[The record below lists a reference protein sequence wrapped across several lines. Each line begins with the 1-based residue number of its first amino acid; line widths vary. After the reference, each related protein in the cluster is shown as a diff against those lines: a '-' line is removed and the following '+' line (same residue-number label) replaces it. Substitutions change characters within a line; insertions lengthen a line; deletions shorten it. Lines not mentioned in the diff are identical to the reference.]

1 MRLPSPGATG
11 YDARMPRPPR
21 EPRSSGGAP
30 SAGLRWTLVVT
41 LLGAA
46 LVRAWNLGWGLE
58 HRMAF
63 PDELAFWKS
72 YLFAFVPPRPE
83 SLLGHPLFYPPLYGH
98 LSGLAVA
105 AATALGALGPG
116 QDVYRALL
124 VARGVSVV
132 ASLVTVLLVWRL
144 GARFYGACTGLL
156 AAALMASI
164 PFEAIQTH
172 YASVDA
178 LLVTTTA
185 LVLLASA
192 RFTRARRPAWAMAA
206 GACVGLALGVKYNAG
221 ALLAVPLWVV
231 LEEGLARRSLRPVV
245 TLGMA
250 VGVGCAVAGAL
261 AAPSWLL
268 ETDRTLAAFRYMRWQ
283 MTGGWLP
290 EGNHAAASLGWYG
303 RPWLIHLVATLPFTL
318 GWPAYAASLLGVGVA
333 LRRRT
338 DVDRVL
344 LVMIAVY
351 VVTLGL
357 PTPTFPRYVLPL
369 GPAFVV
375 LAARALLGL
384 RLPLRAIAVLCTA
397 IVAYGHV
404 LGASQVARFSYDQ
417 QLGVASWLRAV
428 AERDQAP
435 LRVGYPQ
442 PLAAY
447 FALRE
452 PLLRAGLSPV
462 PKPDGR
468 WFEGSPEA
476 FVMPEW
482 LATATRRDRNVA
494 ARLAALD
501 DLESGRAGYREVA
514 RWRSSYFQE
523 DLYTWLDPAFAS
535 DLFMGEL
542 GFRVYLRDD
551 VATRLDLPARSAD

>member
-1 MRLPSPGATG
+1 ML
-11 YDARMPRPPR
+11 DPPR
-21 EPRSSGGAP
+21 QPRSGGGAP
-30 SAGLRWTLVVT
+30 SAGLRWSALAVT

-63 PDELAFWKS
+63 PDELAFWQS
-72 YLFAFVPPRPE
+72 YLFAFVPPRPA
-83 SLLGHPLFYPPLYGH
+83 SLVGHPLFYPPLYGY

-105 AATALGALGPG
+105 AASALGALGPG
-116 QDVYRALL
+116 QDVYRAF
-124 VARGVSVV
+124 VIARGVSVV
-132 ASLVTVLLVWRL
+132 ASVATVLVVWRL
-144 GARFYGACTGLL
+144 GTRFYGVCTGLL
-156 AAALMASI
+156 AAAVMASI
-164 PFEAIQTH
+164 PFEAMQTH

-178 LLVTTTA
+178 LLATTTA

-192 RFTRARRPAWAMAA
+192 RFSRDRRPAWAMVA

-231 LEEGLARRSLRPVV
+231 LEEAVARRSLRPML
-245 TLGMA
+245 TLGVA
-250 VGVGCAVAGAL
+250 VGVGCAVAGAI

-268 ETDRTLAAFRYMRWQ
+268 ETHRALSAFRYMRWQ

-290 EGNHAAASLGWYG
+290 DGNHAAASLGWYG
-303 RPWLIHLVATLPFTL
+303 RPWLIHLVATLPFAL
-318 GWPAYAASLLGVGVA
+318 GWPAYAASLLGVAVA

-338 DVDRVL
+338 DADRVL

-351 VVTLGL
+351 VVILGL

-369 GPAFVV
+369 GPALVV
-375 LAARALLGL
+375 LGARALVGL
-384 RLPLRAIAVLCTA
+384 RLPLSARAVLCTA
-397 IVAYGHV
+397 IVAYGFV
-404 LGASQVARFSYDQ
+404 LGGSQVARFSYDQ
-417 QLGVASWLRAV
+417 QLGVASWLRAA
-428 AERDQAP
+428 AERSGIP
-435 LRVGYPQ
+435 LRVGFPQ
-442 PLAAY
+442 PLAPY

-452 PLLRAGLSPV
+452 PLGRAGLRPM
-462 PKPDGR
+462 PKPDGH
-468 WFEGSPEA
+468 WFDGSPEA

-482 LATATRRDRNVA
+482 FATTIRRDRNSE

-501 DLESGRAGYREVA
+501 ELESGRAGYREVA

-535 DLFMGEL
+535 DLYMGEL

-551 VATRLDLPARSAD
+551 VATRLGLPSPGSAP